1 MKNILIVLLSL
12 LFLSACFK
20 KKDTDL
26 YSYEIKLTYTN
37 GNTSE
42 VVEGYCTDSSD
53 NRRCVMPSLNYGE
66 LFGYTCSLD
75 GKLYIKIEGIVKE
88 QEGFRCTFNAAKTKI

>member
-12 LFLSACFK
+12 LFLSACYK
-20 KKDTDL
+20 KKGIDL

-37 GNTSE
+37 GNITE
-42 VVEGYCTDSSD
+42 IVEGFCTDKSNNS
-53 NRRCVMPSLNYGE
+53 RCVMPSLNYGE
-66 LFGYTCSLD
+66 LFGYNCSLD

-88 QEGFRCTFNAAKTKI
+88 QEGFRCTYNATKTKI